1 MKLRN
6 VEELCEL
13 IWLLENKYNLL
24 DFEIDGVKAW
34 QFRRIPLYFIFSQST
49 GIHEVGHPR
58 LSILSKAASLFL
70 LVKNSFLN
78 NPFLAKKSD
87 VMIFS
92 HERSKL
98 VNSEYIDIY
107 THYMKEDLNAQKI
120 TYTDM
125 ERPFLAKH
133 IRKKSSNKRY
143 LDFIILIG
151 NILKFFIKVKTKPN
165 EEELFIQLD
174 QDIKDKLGIKF
185 DSRKYLL
192 AAVKRFK
199 INYYLYSVLF
209 KILKP
214 KQINIV
220 VAYAH
225 GDIVKA
231 AKDLNITVN
240 EIQHGNFGKFHLGYS
255 FPNRKKTLDYFPE
268 NLFVWNQYWKDMI
281 ELPIKQDNIKI
292 KPFQYLEKQ
301 KFNYLKNIKIKNS
314 LIILSQGAITQ
325 QLSKLILENFNL
337 FENMK
342 ITYKLHPGEYGIW
355 KKNSFLVELISRD
368 NVEIAY
374 DVNLY
379 ELFSFSEYQLGVFS
393 TALYEG
399 VEFGCKTILAD
410 LPGIEYM
417 YRFIKDY
424 NLSKKNGFYI
434 S

>member
-6 VEELCEL
+6 VEELCEV

-34 QFRRIPLYFIFSQST
+34 QFRRIPLYFIFSQRT

-58 LSILSKAASLFL
+58 LSKLSKVISLFI

-92 HERSKL
+92 HERSRL
-98 VNSEYIDIY
+98 VNSEHIDIY
-107 THYMKEDLNAQKI
+107 THYIKEDLNDQNI
-120 TYTDM
+120 TYTEM

-133 IRKKSSNKRY
+133 IRKNSSNKRY

-151 NILKFFIKVKTKPN
+151 NVFKFFMKVKPKPN
-165 EEELFIQLD
+165 EEEVFVNLD
-174 QDIKDKLGIKF
+174 KDIEDKLGITF

-192 AAVKRFK
+192 AAVQRFK
-199 INYYLYSVLF
+199 INYFLYSLLF
-209 KILKP
+209 KKFKP

-240 EIQHGNFGKFHLGYS
+240 ELQHGNFSKFHLGYS
-255 FPNRKKTLDYFPE
+255 FPNRKQTLDYFPE

-281 ELPIKQDNIKI
+281 ELPINQENIKI

-301 KFNYLKNIKIKNS
+301 KFKYVKNKKVKNT
-314 LIILSQGAITQ
+314 LIILSQGAVTQ
-325 QLSKLILENFNL
+325 QLSKLILENFSL

-342 ITYKLHPGEYGIW
+342 ITYKLHPGEYRIW
-355 KKNSFLVELISRD
+355 KKNSFLLELISRD

-374 DVNLY
+374 EVNLY
-379 ELFSFSEYQLGVFS
+379 ELFSVSEYQLGVFS

-417 YRFIKDY
+417 DKFIKDY
-424 NLSKKNGFYI
+424 HLRKKNGFYI